1 MNYSHLIPQNSHF
14 GSGGSKQTTHTF
26 LMIEP
31 VAFGFN
37 EQTSVNNYFQQQ
49 VVDTDSDIQL
59 QALAEFNE
67 MVELL
72 RSRKINVLVVKDTPE
87 PHTPDSI
94 FPNNW
99 ISFHG
104 EGQAVLYPMF
114 APNRRNERRYDII
127 EYVSSRGSK
136 ISNIDDFTFWEK
148 ENLYLEGTGSMIL
161 DRTNRIAYAAL
172 SERTAKAVF
181 LDFCRV
187 FEFKPVYFFAN
198 QTVFGKR
205 LPIYHT
211 NVMMTV
217 ADEYAVICLD
227 TIDTIKERKVVVDSL
242 DNTGKDIIAISEHQ
256 MNCFAGNMLQ
266 VENEEG
272 KLFLVLSQSAYD
284 SLDQKQKDRLSSYNE
299 LIVVSIPTIE
309 RVGGGSVRCM
319 MAEVF

>member
-1 MNYSHLIPQNSHF
+1 MNYSHLTPQNSPY
-14 GSGGSKQTTHTF
+14 GNGGSKQTTHTI

-37 EQTSVNNYFQQQ
+37 EQTAINNYFQQQ
-49 VVDTDSDIQL
+49 DFHTDSDLQP

-67 MVELL
+67 MVDLL
-72 RSRKINVLVVKDTPE
+72 RSRKINVLVVRDTPE
-87 PHTPDSI
+87 PPTPDSV

-104 EGQAVLYPMF
+104 DGQAVLYPMF

-127 EYVSSRGSK
+127 EYVSACGPK
-136 ISNIDDFTFWEK
+136 IRNIDDFTFWEE

-161 DRTNRIAYAAL
+161 DRTNKIAYAAL

-181 LDFCRV
+181 LEFCKV
-187 FEFKPVYFFAN
+187 FEFKPVYFSAN
-198 QTVFGKR
+198 QTVYGKR

-217 ADEYAVICLD
+217 ADDYAVICLD
-227 TIDTIKERKVVVDSL
+227 TIDNLKERQVVVDSL
-242 DNTGKDIIAISEHQ
+242 EKTGKDIIPITEHQ
-256 MNCFAGNMLQ
+256 MNSFAGNMLQ
-266 VENEEG
+266 VENEDG

-284 SLDQKQKDRLSSYNE
+284 SLDQKQKDCLSSYNE
-299 LIVVSIPTIE
+299 LIIVSIPTIE

>member
-1 MNYSHLIPQNSHF
+1 MNYSHLTPQNSFF
-14 GSGGSKQTTHTF
+14 GSGGSKQTTHTI
-26 LMIEP
+26 LMIKP

-37 EQTSVNNYFQQQ
+37 EQTAVNNYFQQQ
-49 VVDTDSDIQL
+49 VVDPDSDIQL

-72 RSRKINVLVVKDTPE
+72 RSRKINIQVVMDTIE

-127 EYVSSRGSK
+127 EYVSSRGPK
-136 ISNIDDFTFWEK
+136 ISNIDDFTFWEE
-148 ENLYLEGTGSMIL
+148 ENLFLEGTGSMIL
-161 DRTNRIAYAAL
+161 DRTNKIAYAAL

-181 LDFCRV
+181 LEFCRV
-187 FEFKPVYFFAN
+187 FDFKPIYFLAN
-198 QTVFGKR
+198 QTFFGKR

-217 ADEYAVICLD
+217 ADEYAVICLE
-227 TIDTIKERKVVVDSL
+227 TIDNIKERKVVVDSL
-242 DNTGKDIIAISEHQ
+242 DNSGKDIITISEHQ

-266 VENEEG
+266 VENEDG

-299 LIVVSIPTIE
+299 LIVASIPTIE

>member
-1 MNYSHLIPQNSHF
+1 MK
-14 GSGGSKQTTHTF
+14 KQTTNTI

-37 EQTSVNNYFQQQ
+37 DQTAVNNYFQQQ
-49 VVDTDSDIQL
+49 FIDTDSDIQL

-72 RSRKINVLVVKDTPE
+72 RKKKLNILIVKDILE

-99 ISFHG
+99 ISFFG
-104 EGQAVLYPMF
+104 DGQVVLYPMF
-114 APNRRNERRYDII
+114 AANRRKERRQDII

-136 ISNIDDFTFWEK
+136 INNIDDFTFWEEK
-148 ENLYLEGTGSMIL
+148 NLFLEGTGSMIL
-161 DRTNRIAYAAL
+161 DRTNNIAYAAL
-172 SERTAKAVF
+172 SERTSKSVF
-181 LDFCRV
+181 LEFCVV
-187 FEFKPVYFFAN
+187 FDFKPVYFSAN
-198 QTVFGKR
+198 QTVYGKR

-217 ADEYAVICLD
+217 ADEYAVICLE
-227 TIDTIKERKVVVDSL
+227 TIDNLKERKVVVDSL
-242 DNTGKDIIAISEHQ
+242 EKSGKDIIPISEHQ

-266 VENEEG
+266 VENADG

-284 SLDQKQKDRLSSYNE
+284 SLTQKQKDRLFSYNE
-299 LIVVSIPTIE
+299 LIIVSIPTIE

>member
-1 MNYSHLIPQNSHF
+1 MK
-14 GSGGSKQTTHTF
+14 KQTTNTI

-37 EQTSVNNYFQQQ
+37 DQTAVNNYFQQQ
-49 VVDTDSDIQL
+49 FIDTDSDIQL

-72 RSRKINVLVVKDTPE
+72 RKKKLNVLIVKDTTE
-87 PHTPDSI
+87 PQTPDSI

-104 EGQAVLYPMF
+104 DGQAVLYPMF
-114 APNRRNERRYDII
+114 APNRRKERRQDII

-136 ISNIDDFTFWEK
+136 INNIDDFTFWEEK
-148 ENLYLEGTGSMIL
+148 NLFLEGTGSMIL
-161 DRTNRIAYAAL
+161 DRTNNIAYAAI
-172 SERTAKAVF
+172 SERTSKSVFLEYCAVF
-181 LDFCRV
+181 D
-187 FEFKPVYFFAN
+187 FKPVYFSAN
-198 QTVFGKR
+198 QTVYGKR

-217 ADEYAVICLD
+217 ADEYAVICLE
-227 TIDTIKERKVVVDSL
+227 TIDNLKERKVVVDSL
-242 DNTGKDIIAISEHQ
+242 EKSGKDIISISEHQ

-266 VENEEG
+266 VENADG

-284 SLDQKQKDRLSSYNE
+284 SLTQKQKDRLSSYNE
-299 LIVVSIPTIE
+299 LIIVSIPTIE